1 MDGSQTFAT
10 DVRHASAER
19 VPGVQVFHRSTN
31 VLSRFTIFG
40 GLFVVA
46 GLVYGLY
53 LFNSS
58 PYVTQQ
64 GIAKEQPIQFSH
76 KHHVGELGIDCR
88 YCHTTVEKLA
98 YAGMP
103 ATKTCMNCHSQIW
116 SNSEFLD
123 PVRESW
129 RTDESIEWIKVYD
142 LPEYVYFNHSIH
154 VNKGV
159 GCATCH
165 GRVDLMN
172 VVWQEPTLQME
183 WCLDCHR
190 QPEKYLRP
198 RQFIFSMDY
207 QPPADQIA
215 LGNELK
221 REYDVEA
228 RVQCSACHR

>member
-1 MDGSQTFAT
+1 M
-10 DVRHASAER
+10 
-19 VPGVQVFHRSTN
+19 QVFHRSTN

-46 GLVYGLY
+46 GLVYGLV
-53 LFNSS
+53 LVNRS
-58 PYVTQQ
+58 PYVTHQ
-64 GIAKEQPIQFSH
+64 GVAKEQPIQFSH
-76 KHHVGELGIDCR
+76 KHHAGELGIDCR
-88 YCHTTVEKLA
+88 YCHTTVENLA

-116 SNSEFLD
+116 TDSKFLE
-123 PVRESW
+123 PVRDSW
-129 RTDESIEWIKVYD
+129 RTDRSIEWVKVYD
-142 LPEYVYFNHSIH
+142 LPQYVYFNHSIH

-172 VVWQEPTLQME
+172 VLWQEPTLQME

-215 LGNELK
+215 LGNQLK
-221 REYDVEA
+221 EEYDVEA

>member
-1 MDGSQTFAT
+1 M
-10 DVRHASAER
+10 
-19 VPGVQVFHRSTN
+19 QVFHRSTN

-40 GLFVVA
+40 GLFVIA
-46 GLVYGLY
+46 ALVYALA
-53 LFNSS
+53 LINRS
-58 PYVTQQ
+58 PYVTRQ
-64 GIAKEQPIQFSH
+64 GVAREQPVQFSH

-116 SNSEFLD
+116 ATSDFLE

-129 RTDESIEWIKVYD
+129 RTDESIRWVKVYD

-154 VNKGV
+154 VSKGV
-159 GCATCH
+159 GCASCH

-172 VVWQEPTLQME
+172 ALWQQPTLQME
-183 WCLDCHR
+183 WCLECHR
-190 QPEKYLRP
+190 APERHLRP

-207 QPPADQIA
+207 QQPADQIA
-215 LGNELK
+215 LGEKLK
-221 REYDVEA
+221 KEYDVEA